1 VLEWSGGF
9 LCPALLSFRN
19 RPHIPVHAYQCYA
32 YDPPSGRMVAAR
44 GTTFLY
50 NVAEREWEFPP
61 VATPFEGSVMHVSL
75 ETTPKGVVCWAEV
88 RRNSEDA
95 KLFLFD
101 GKARA
106 WKPLPQSG
114 PKIKGPW
121 CDGSGMCYDSKRDC
135 LWLAPGAELFR
146 YDFATGAITKVE
158 TKPPKALGKF
168 ALWREQVHLPDA
180 DLILLMRLFP
190 DANGQLRNVAY
201 DPAANKWHFIE
212 LPFVSD
218 GKPHVFRKE
227 GTPFSWNSALHYDAK
242 FRVVLLH
249 NPVTVWA
256 LRLDRKAAKLTEVS
270 EQPPGKHTKIL
281 TERRS
286 HAEVAETAGRS
297 R

>member
-1 VLEWSGGF
+1 
-9 LCPALLSFRN
+9 
-19 RPHIPVHAYQCYA
+19 
-32 YDPPSGRMVAAR
+32 
-44 GTTFLY
+44 
-50 NVAEREWEFPP
+50 
-61 VATPFEGSVMHVSL
+61 
-75 ETTPKGVVCWAEV
+75 
-88 RRNSEDA
+88 
-95 KLFLFD
+95 
-101 GKARA
+101 
-106 WKPLPQSG
+106 
-114 PKIKGPW
+114 
-121 CDGSGMCYDSKRDC
+121 MCYDSKRDC

-168 ALWREQVHLPDA
+168 ALWREQVHVPDA

-201 DPAANKWHFIE
+201 DPAANKWLFIE
-212 LPFVSD
+212 LPFASD